1 LEFWLCKLQ
10 CGLRGIPE
18 NTGTGT
24 DAMLLFFSIDHYRNL
39 CDEIGF
45 AAVERSANKKG
56 IAVIASYV
64 EDAAYLKILW

>member
-1 LEFWLCKLQ
+1 
-10 CGLRGIPE
+10 
-18 NTGTGT
+18 
-24 DAMLLFFSIDHYRNL
+24 MLLFFSIDHYRNL